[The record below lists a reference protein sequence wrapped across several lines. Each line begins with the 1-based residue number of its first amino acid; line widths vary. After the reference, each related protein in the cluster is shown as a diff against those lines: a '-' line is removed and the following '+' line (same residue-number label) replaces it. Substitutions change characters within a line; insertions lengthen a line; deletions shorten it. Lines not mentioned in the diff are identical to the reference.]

1 MSNDSVHSDGRLP
14 IGLSKDRDAVMPA
27 LEGWIEDGVSVG
39 TTHYEGCYKEH
50 WRCMMEKAHQEI
62 ALLRL
67 RLLRLTI
74 GGTHADPVTNQRD
87 VVRVLDKQIAHL
99 KGKAE
104 PVDEMILLEGLER
117 AREELLRH
125 RSLL

>member
-27 LEGWIEDGVSVG
+27 LEGWIEEGASVG
-39 TTHYEGCYKEH
+39 TTHYEGCYREH

-67 RLLRLTI
+67 RLLRLTV
-74 GGTHADPVTNQRD
+74 GGTHADPVTNGRD
-87 VVRVLDKQIAHL
+87 VVRVLDSHIANL
-99 KGKAE
+99 KGKAN
-104 PVDEMILLEGLER
+104 PVDETILLEGLER

>member
-1 MSNDSVHSDGRLP
+1 MSTEVHSDGRLP
-14 IGLSKDRDAVMPA
+14 LGLSRDRDAVMPA
-27 LEGWIEDGVSVG
+27 LEGWIEEGKSIA

-67 RLLRLTI
+67 RLLRLTV
-74 GGTHADPVTNQRD
+74 GGTHVEPVTNQRD
-87 VVRVLDKQIAHL
+87 VVRVLDKHIAHL
-99 KGKAE
+99 NGKSG
-104 PVDEMILLEGLER
+104 PVDEMILLDGLER